1 MNTDKLIIPTKCKV
15 GFNTRP
21 DTYTGKLGY
30 IIYND
35 GKVWRKEPSWE
46 NWREKY
52 ISDEEFEAAKLAK
65 YNLEI
70 EWFKGY
76 YKTALTYKDSPQAY
90 RRAEYEEMVKLTE
103 EEYVNSK
110 VPAYDKF
117 TFYNGKT
124 STDITINPIEF
135 DNVPTEG
142 FVLNKKAGGGRYSW
156 NPRQTYCRVYDPRGW
171 EFEIT
176 IPNLLFILECSNSM
190 KGKGI
195 EGEFVYSWDGKD
207 LVLLPCNSENFQSS
221 KQFTELQKGKVSS
234 KDLKVGS
241 TYIDKSGNNILY
253 LGKLDRVKEV
263 PNGFETVKSNGSRYS
278 HDYERQLYKE
288 VIQKAYVFHYANHK
302 YRKHGYELH
311 DNLSKIKGVA
321 TDVIP
326 ENFATILDGYYT
338 NVKHKINE

>member
-15 GFNTRP
+15 GFNTRG

-46 NWREKY
+46 DWREKY
-52 ISDEEFEAAKLAK
+52 MPIEEYEAMKLDHFNSEVRRYTELFNK
-65 YNLEI
+65 YKGVEKPSYNYHYVWEI
-70 EWFKGY
+70 VNKFDTVEEY
-76 YKTALTYKDSPQAY
+76 LKDS
-90 RRAEYEEMVKLTE
+90 RCDNYETFRF
-103 EEYVNSK
+103 YIHK
-110 VPAYDKF
+110 V
-117 TFYNGKT
+117 

-207 LVLLPCNSENFQSS
+207 LVLLPCNSEDFQSS
-221 KQFTELQKGKVSS
+221 KQFTELQKGKVVA
-234 KDLKVGS
+234 KNLKIGA
-241 TYIDKSGNNILY
+241 TYIDKSGNNLLY
-253 LGKLDRVKEV
+253 LGKLERVKEI
-263 PNGFETVKSNGSRYS
+263 PNGTETYKGRYRGV
-278 HDYERQLYKE
+278 YEKRLYKK
-288 VIQKAYVFHYANHK
+288 VVQKSYAF
-302 YRKHGYELH
+302 YGTPSPWRHGYEVH
-311 DNLSKIKGVA
+311 ENLSKIKSLA
-321 TDVIP
+321 TEVIP
-326 ENFATILDGYYT
+326 ENFATILEGYYT
-338 NVKHKINE
+338 NIKTKLDE